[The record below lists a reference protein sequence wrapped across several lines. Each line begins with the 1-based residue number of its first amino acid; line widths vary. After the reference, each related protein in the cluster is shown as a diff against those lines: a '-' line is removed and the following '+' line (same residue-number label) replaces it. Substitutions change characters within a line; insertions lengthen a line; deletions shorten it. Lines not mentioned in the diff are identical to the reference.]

1 MENDNNLKIKHAVLT
16 FCLVVFAL
24 VLGVYIGYKNKLV
37 NETLASV
44 SNFNLPKDIKSNSFN
59 QFFEVWNLIDE
70 RHPDS
75 ENINSDERI
84 WGAIGG
90 MVDSLEDPYTTF
102 LKPEEN
108 ENLNIDLSGEFFGVG
123 MEVGV
128 REEGLTVIAPLKD
141 SPAEKAGV
149 LAGDLILKID
159 NILTSDLDIDEAINL
174 IRGEKGTVVTI
185 TIFRKGDDETK
196 DIQITRDLVKLPFI
210 ETEFR
215 KEDNVF
221 IIDLFSFNN
230 KSIEKFEES
239 MTEFKKS
246 GADKLIID
254 LRNNPGGYLSAAID
268 ISSLFLEE
276 GKPIVIEKS
285 KIEKYNKTYR
295 SSGNVVA
302 GDYKVAILV
311 NGGSASASEIV
322 AGALQQHG
330 KAILV
335 GTKTFGKGS
344 VQELIPLENNTALK
358 ITIAQWLTPN
368 GLSISKEG
376 LTPDVEVDLDLEK
389 FTKDGIDSQLE
400 KAIESLKK

>member
-302 GDYKVAILV
+302 GDYKVAVLV